1 MIGSSGKR
9 QRIYRISLKG
19 RLDDDWADWFN
30 GMTLRRRTDSAGASV
45 TSLTGPVADQAALHG
60 LLARVRD
67 LGLLLLEV
75 ECLDSGCEPDPTD
88 AMSDPRF

>member
-1 MIGSSGKR
+1 MTGSSGNR
-9 QRIYRISLKG
+9 RRIYRITLKG
-19 RLDDDWADWFN
+19 RLDETWADWFN
-30 GMTLRRRTDSAGASV
+30 GMTLRSRTDPAGASV

-67 LGLLLLEV
+67 LGLPLLQV
-75 ECLDSGCEPDPTD
+75 ECLDFGCEPDATD